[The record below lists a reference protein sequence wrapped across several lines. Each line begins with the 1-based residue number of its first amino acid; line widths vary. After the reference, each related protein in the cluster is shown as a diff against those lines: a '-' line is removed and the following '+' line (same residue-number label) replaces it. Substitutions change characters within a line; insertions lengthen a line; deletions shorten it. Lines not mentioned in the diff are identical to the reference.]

1 MTLDVKKLLRNL
13 LRKQMSIQ
21 HFTAKHDVFE
31 VDAIPSKIKTKIHEE
46 FGENYLLD
54 ADYVVFFRGKMTSDQ
69 IKKLYNLTNKA
80 FGEDANRLVEGDFK
94 KISFVKSTPSNTEE
108 ETKETSDQPDDQ
120 LDQAEVDEP
129 ASEEAEFD
137 KPLDEEVM
145 KILSE
150 GKESMPE
157 TDETDETD
165 IAVVSED
172 DSTELIDEDVE
183 IDSSINAYVFL
194 KITIK

>member
-1 MTLDVKKLLRNL
+1 MTLDVKVLLRNL

-31 VDAIPSKIKTKIHEE
+31 VDTIPSKIKTKIQEE
-46 FGENYLLD
+46 FGDNYLLD

-94 KISFVKSTPSNTEE
+94 KISLVKNTSSNTEE
-108 ETKETSDQPDDQ
+108 ETKEVGDQPDDQ
-120 LDQAEVDEP
+120 SDQAEAEA
-129 ASEEAEFD
+129 ASEDVESD
-137 KPLDEEVM
+137 KPLDEEVI

-150 GKESMPE
+150 GKDSISE
-157 TDETDETD
+157 TDETDND
-165 IAVVSED
+165 IVNED
-172 DSTELIDEDVE
+172 DSTKPLDEDVQ

>member
-1 MTLDVKKLLRNL
+1 MTLDVKVLLRNL

-31 VDAIPSKIKTKIHEE
+31 VDTIPSKIKTKIQEE
-46 FGENYLLD
+46 FGDNYLLD

-94 KISFVKSTPSNTEE
+94 KISLVKNTSSNTEE
-108 ETKETSDQPDDQ
+108 ETKEVGDQPDDQ
-120 LDQAEVDEP
+120 SDQAEAEA
-129 ASEEAEFD
+129 ASEEVESD
-137 KPLDEEVM
+137 KPLDEEVI

-150 GKESMPE
+150 GKDSISE
-157 TDETDETD
+157 TDETDND
-165 IAVVSED
+165 IVNED
-172 DSTELIDEDVE
+172 DSTKPLDEDVQ

>member
-1 MTLDVKKLLRNL
+1 
-13 LRKQMSIQ
+13 
-21 HFTAKHDVFE
+21 
-31 VDAIPSKIKTKIHEE
+31 
-46 FGENYLLD
+46 
-54 ADYVVFFRGKMTSDQ
+54 MTSDQ

-108 ETKETSDQPDDQ
+108 ETKEASDQPDDQ
-120 LDQAEVDEP
+120 FDQAEADEL
-129 ASEEAEFD
+129 ASEEAESD

-150 GKESMPE
+150 GKESMPK

-165 IAVVSED
+165 IAIVSED

>member
-1 MTLDVKKLLRNL
+1 MTLDVKTLLRNL

-31 VDAIPSKIKTKIHEE
+31 VDMIPSKIKTKIQEE
-46 FGENYLLD
+46 FGDNYLLD

-94 KISFVKSTPSNTEE
+94 KISFAKNTASNTEE
-108 ETKETSDQPDDQ
+108 ESKEVSDQ
-120 LDQAEVDEP
+120 LDDQPNKAEADGS
-129 ASEEAEFD
+129 ASEEVESNE
-137 KPLDEEVM
+137 PLDEEVM

-150 GKESMPE
+150 GKDSMPE
-157 TDETDETD
+157 TDETDND
-165 IAVVSED
+165 IVNED
-172 DSTELIDEDVE
+172 DSTKPLDEDVQ

>member
-1 MTLDVKKLLRNL
+1 MTLDVKVLLRNL

-31 VDAIPSKIKTKIHEE
+31 VDTIPSKIKTKIQEE
-46 FGENYLLD
+46 FGDNYLLD

-94 KISFVKSTPSNTEE
+94 KISLVKNTSSDTEE
-108 ETKETSDQPDDQ
+108 ETKEVGDQPDDQ
-120 LDQAEVDEP
+120 SDQAEVEA
-129 ASEEAEFD
+129 ASEEVESD

-150 GKESMPE
+150 GKDSMPE
-157 TDETDETD
+157 TDETDND
-165 IAVVSED
+165 IVNED
-172 DSTELIDEDVE
+172 DSTKPLDEDVQ

>member
-1 MTLDVKKLLRNL
+1 MTLDVKVLLRNL

-31 VDAIPSKIKTKIHEE
+31 VDTIPSKIKTKIQEE
-46 FGENYLLD
+46 FGDNYLLD
-54 ADYVVFFRGKMTSDQ
+54 ADYIVFFRGKMTSDQ

-94 KISFVKSTPSNTEE
+94 KISLVKNTSSDTEE
-108 ETKETSDQPDDQ
+108 ETKEVGDQPDDQ
-120 LDQAEVDEP
+120 SDQAEAEA
-129 ASEEAEFD
+129 ASEEVESD
-137 KPLDEEVM
+137 KPLDEEVI

-150 GKESMPE
+150 GKDSMSE
-157 TDETDETD
+157 TDETDND
-165 IAVVSED
+165 IVNED
-172 DSTELIDEDVE
+172 DSTKPLDEDVQ

>member
-1 MTLDVKKLLRNL
+1 MTLDVKVLLRNL

-31 VDAIPSKIKTKIHEE
+31 VDTIPSKIKTKIQEE
-46 FGENYLLD
+46 FGDNYLLD

-94 KISFVKSTPSNTEE
+94 RISLVKNTSSDTEE
-108 ETKETSDQPDDQ
+108 ETKEVGDQPDDQ
-120 LDQAEVDEP
+120 SDQAEAEA
-129 ASEEAEFD
+129 ASEEVESD
-137 KPLDEEVM
+137 KPLDEEVI

-150 GKESMPE
+150 GKDSMPE
-157 TDETDETD
+157 TDETDND
-165 IAVVSED
+165 IVNED
-172 DSTELIDEDVE
+172 DSTKPLDEDVQ

>member
-31 VDAIPSKIKTKIHEE
+31 VDTIPSKIKTKIYEE

-108 ETKETSDQPDDQ
+108 ETKEASDQPDDQ
-120 LDQAEVDEP
+120 FDQAEADEL
-129 ASEEAEFD
+129 ASEEAESD

-150 GKESMPE
+150 GKESMPK

-165 IAVVSED
+165 IAIVSED

>member
-129 ASEEAEFD
+129 ASEEAESD

-145 KILSE
+145 KILGE

>member
-1 MTLDVKKLLRNL
+1 MTLDVKTLLRNL

-31 VDAIPSKIKTKIHEE
+31 VDMIPSKIKTKIQEE
-46 FGENYLLD
+46 FGDNYLLD

-94 KISFVKSTPSNTEE
+94 RISFAKNTASNTEE
-108 ETKETSDQPDDQ
+108 EPKEVGDQPDDQ
-120 LDQAEVDEP
+120 PDKAEEVESDE
-129 ASEEAEFD
+129 
-137 KPLDEEVM
+137 PLDEEVM
-145 KILSE
+145 KILGE
-150 GKESMPE
+150 GKDSMPE

-165 IAVVSED
+165 LAVANED
-172 DSTELIDEDVE
+172 DSTKPLDEDVQ

>member
-1 MTLDVKKLLRNL
+1 
-13 LRKQMSIQ
+13 
-21 HFTAKHDVFE
+21 
-31 VDAIPSKIKTKIHEE
+31 
-46 FGENYLLD
+46 
-54 ADYVVFFRGKMTSDQ
+54 MTSDQ

-129 ASEEAEFD
+129 ASEEAESD

-145 KILSE
+145 KILGE

-165 IAVVSED
+165 IAVVSEG

>member
-1 MTLDVKKLLRNL
+1 MTLDVKTLLRNL

-31 VDAIPSKIKTKIHEE
+31 VDMIPSKIKTKIQEE
-46 FGENYLLD
+46 FGDNYLLD

-94 KISFVKSTPSNTEE
+94 RISFAKNTASNTEE
-108 ETKETSDQPDDQ
+108 EPKEVGDQPDDQ
-120 LDQAEVDEP
+120 PDKAEEVESDE
-129 ASEEAEFD
+129 
-137 KPLDEEVM
+137 PLDEEVM
-145 KILSE
+145 KILGE
-150 GKESMPE
+150 GKDSMPE
-157 TDETDETD
+157 TDETDL
-165 IAVVSED
+165 AVANED
-172 DSTELIDEDVE
+172 DSTKPLDEDVQ